1 MQIWGCHENTL
12 AKRFETSS
20 PYIYKYISGNL
31 KILFCPLYLHCI
43 FTILHWNR
51 LQGSTGILRGF
62 APTGM
67 ISLQG
72 LAAYGYPCSPLNY
85 RLQGL
90 SVIATGRINVCFLN
104 RDIPVVIT
112 SKYII
117 SYIYSHF
124 PVHSSPDREVT
135 GISLFIVQLTRKL
148 RGFPC
153 QIQFP
158 VRYREIPVTSL
169 SAVL

>member
-1 MQIWGCHENTL
+1 MKRDNDASTL
-12 AKRFETSS
+12 QPFTG
-20 PYIYKYISGNL
+20 KYRD
-31 KILFCPLYLHCI
+31 F
-43 FTILHWNR
+43 
-51 LQGSTGILRGF
+51 TGICTYRDDFL
-62 APTGM
+62 TG
-67 ISLQG
+67 IGGIRVSLQ
-72 LAAYGYPCSPLNY
+72 PLNS

-124 PVHSSPDREVT
+124 PVYSSPDREVT

-153 QIQFP
+153 FCNSFWLLQIQGNPRNFL
-158 VRYREIPVTSL
+158 VSCTINREIPVTLFWFQFVVFFGKKCFKKDQKIKFL
-169 SAVL
+169 SS